1 MAESPVPGRRDWR
14 QPKSADATRPT
25 GKRGWQQQSQPATAK
40 PGATPPPA
48 PRGPILTCLT
58 LLLLTVLIGFL
69 VWYFY
74 PTGGQTIYVALV
86 GAGYEQNLALPHNVH
101 GMRGLRDL
109 ASADETPLFQSSD
122 VKTLTDKKES
132 WEDAWRAIK
141 DARGRR
147 SLILFLALHGSA
159 EGEPFFYLDDPA
171 GRSRLTFTE
180 LLASLGT
187 LSKDTPILLILE
199 PAQASSYWPAGML
212 HNDFVEQL
220 DAAWAQV
227 KADHANVLILCASGK
242 DQVSWVDE
250 GWGQTAFTHFLLE
263 RLRGHRHEHISVK
276 QLYEHVRDDVE
287 AWSRHNRGVTQK
299 PILLGDEEQA
309 SKFDLT
315 KLEGL
320 PAARPAPP
328 TLPDADLTKRWN
340 ETVRLRKLVPAAYSP
355 QLWRYYLDLAVR
367 YEQLAR
373 AGSDERQL
381 VLCRDWLNKAA
392 DELRSQ
398 ARCQMA
404 SASLGWSLPMP
415 AVLGFPL
422 PSDLVEVN
430 WGGEFAQ
437 LWNAKDKKSAKA
449 ELDRIEK
456 LTSARDTV
464 TRTLIRGQLQRALLN
479 KLEAEFSRSH
489 VQTAGLKSHVHDI
502 VHLLDGPPDR
512 AAQTH
517 LLQML
522 LQDLDPTVLPSAP
535 LLQKALRVRRMAE
548 EAALAPL
555 DGPMPT
561 YTEVVFNWVRT
572 DVDAADA
579 LRRVGEDR
587 LFISPQ
593 EHEQAAKD
601 LDAAENAAKETKG
614 DQELIG
620 FAEIIKRA
628 RHVRDALAVRDKAL
642 ADLPYFAQWSASQRD
657 PDQGQAGKQNEELER
672 LVADLSKQIAALVE
686 RIKGPRNID
695 GLQAAT
701 KEVQEAHGRLQQ
713 VLRNMC
719 SELEAP
725 NAQHEAWHQIDSIL
739 AVPLLV
745 NGSADTDVA
754 RNRVTLLQRSREMAD
769 RLKADAEKKLGDIRE
784 LKENRDRGDRLARA
798 ALAPYRIIDGQPL
811 ERNHQLRKV
820 LDDLAS
826 AIQKNTA
833 DTDPPNTEKNLTRA
847 DLLCRGMLG
856 AEPAADQRDLASR
869 RLRVIRVNELLLWQ
883 ADRTGYDHWF
893 ADRANVHLGD
903 TYYQTAGKAYVDA
916 AEQMVNQTMANPKL
930 NKLKKELAGQIAR
943 SREGFAKA
951 DRLRPDAV
959 VERFWTGLS
968 EQPLH
973 WTVRKD
979 SGKYGEPFGIASAW
993 LEDAKGADVKELR
1006 TKSED
1011 RVQKGRIALRGLVAD
1026 KSETVTAKLTRKAG
1040 TAKEDQVTGNFVA
1053 LYRGFRTAAKVDVA
1067 SGEPDLII
1075 RREVPSQKPKLAV
1088 QMEPKAV
1095 CIVLDCSTSM
1105 LETYKK
1111 DKSRFEYAMD
1121 ALKTAL
1127 ENLPDNT
1134 ELSVLR
1140 FITSAKAKNLNA
1152 RNLTSYAMVR
1162 NPLEWNKERDLDD
1175 LMRRLRE
1182 LKDDIHPEFSR
1193 SPIAKALVEAK
1204 LPGRGFRPGT
1214 QLPKVIVALTDGDD
1228 NQTAFEED
1236 GLRLFEKGKEAENAD
1251 YIKEYLKRHFNNKDI
1266 ELQIVCFLD
1275 PEQNNKQNADE
1286 YKRAVDQFSAVEHF
1300 KPRGKF
1306 HPVADENKLL
1316 AALNKAV
1323 RPRLYLPRPVGDDVE
1338 IPGTFN
1344 DEAVGWQNVPPAQY
1358 DPYLRERPLD
1368 ESLRARKGDTMLL
1381 RVTRGRGRGL
1391 RRVLVSDKLTHKRV
1405 DNGWTV
1411 GMRVNLW
1418 DPIGGD
1424 GKGRKLQQEI
1434 TFERDPGKDG
1444 KIIRLER
1451 PAFLW
1456 IQTRPTEGP
1465 PPRQTIWQPIY
1476 DRTAP
1481 AYKVDVYPWAAK
1493 SSAAREAVLANTD
1506 LWWTDV
1512 PPADNEVTDWI
1523 PVQLDRPGE
1532 EKIIPVGGARVRIDA
1547 ITRTQLP
1554 VPTQKNSEPKD
1565 CIMVRLS
1572 SVGDK
1577 AKHFFVEMNS
1587 PLITADEHQYFS
1599 KIGNV
1604 TAVFWPSEELKTV
1617 EFRILAVDAIRER
1630 ASHVRFNQLDG
1641 KLHERLL
1648 GED

>member
-14 QPKSADATRPT
+14 QPKSADASRPT

-40 PGATPPPA
+40 PGATPPPP

-58 LLLLTVLIGFL
+58 LLLLTVLIGFII
-69 VWYFY
+69 WWRW
-74 PTGGQTIYVALV
+74 PTGGQTIYLALV

-101 GMRGLRDL
+101 GMRGLRDF
-109 ASADETPLFQSSD
+109 ASAVETPLFGPSD
-122 VKTLTDKKES
+122 VKTLTDKAS

-141 DARGRR
+141 DARGGR

-171 GRSRLTFTE
+171 GRSRLKFTE

-220 DAAWAQV
+220 DATWKQV
-227 KADHANVLILCASGK
+227 QVDYPNVLIICASGK

-263 RLRGHRHEHISVK
+263 RLRGLRHEHISVK
-276 QLYEHVRDDVE
+276 QLFENVRDDVE
-287 AWSRHNRGVTQK
+287 SWSRHNRGVTQK
-299 PILLGDEEQA
+299 PIRLGDEDQA
-309 SKFDLT
+309 SNFDLT

-320 PAARPAPP
+320 PAARTTLP
-328 TLPDADLTKRWN
+328 TLPEADLTRRWQ
-340 ETVRLRKLVPAAYSP
+340 EAERLRALVPPAYSP

-373 AGSDERQL
+373 ADCDERQL

-422 PSDLVEVN
+422 PSDLAEVS
-430 WGGEFAQ
+430 WTGEFAQ
-437 LWNAKDKKSAKA
+437 LWNKDKKAAKGVL
-449 ELDRIEK
+449 EGIEK
-456 LTSARDTV
+456 KSARDTV
-464 TRTLIRGQLQRALLN
+464 TRTLIRGQLQRALLK
-479 KLEAEFSRSH
+479 KLEDEISRSFI
-489 VQTAGLKSHVHDI
+489 QSAAQKAHVHEI
-502 VHLLDGPPDR
+502 IQLLDGPPDR

-517 LLQML
+517 LVQML
-522 LQDLDPTVLPSAP
+522 LQDLDPSASP
-535 LLQKALRVRRMAE
+535 TDTLLRKTLRVRRLAE

-555 DGPMPT
+555 DAVSPT

-572 DVDAADA
+572 DVDAADQR
-579 LRRVGEDR
+579 RRVGEDR
-587 LFISPQ
+587 LFISPG
-593 EHEQAAKD
+593 EHEQAVKD
-601 LDAAENAAKETKG
+601 LDAAENGARDTKG

-620 FAEIIKRA
+620 FAEVIKRA
-628 RHVRDALAVRDKAL
+628 RQVRTALAVRDQAL

-657 PDQGQAGKQNEELER
+657 PAQGQGGKQNEENER
-672 LVADLSKQIAALVE
+672 LVADLSKHVAALVE
-686 RIKGPRNID
+686 RFKGPRNID
-695 GLQAAT
+695 GLEDAT
-701 KEVQEAHGRLQQ
+701 KEVQKAHSNLQGK
-713 VLRNMC
+713 LRTMC
-719 SELEAP
+719 GELEAP
-725 NAQHEAWHQIDSIL
+725 NAQHEAWHQIEAIL
-739 AVPLLV
+739 AVPILV
-745 NGSADTDVA
+745 NGLADMDA
-754 RNRVTLLQRSREMAD
+754 AANRVTLLQRSRDMAV

-784 LKENRDRGDRLARA
+784 LTEDRDRGDRLARA
-798 ALAPYRIIDGQPL
+798 ALAPYRFIDGQSL
-811 ERNHQLRKV
+811 ERNHQLRKA

-826 AIQKNTA
+826 DIQKNTA

-856 AEPAADQRDLASR
+856 AEPDRNQRDLASR
-869 RLRVIRVNELLLWQ
+869 RLRAMRLSELLLWQ

-916 AEQMVNQTMANPKL
+916 AEQMVLQTMADPKL
-930 NKLKKELAGQIAR
+930 NKLKKDMAGQIAR

-959 VERFWTGLS
+959 PERFWTGLS

-979 SGKYGEPFGIASAW
+979 AGKYSEPFGIASAW
-993 LEDAKGADVKELR
+993 LEDAKGADTKGLW
-1006 TKSED
+1006 TKSND
-1011 RVQKGRIALRGLVAD
+1011 YVPRGRIALRGLVAD

-1075 RREVPSQKPKLAV
+1075 RHEIPSTKPKVAV
-1088 QMEPKAV
+1088 HMQPKAV
-1095 CIVLDCSTSM
+1095 AIVLDCSTSM

-1121 ALKTAL
+1121 ALETAL

-1152 RNLTSYAMVR
+1152 RRLTSYAMVR
-1162 NPLEWNKERDLDD
+1162 DALEWNKERDLKD

-1182 LKDDIHPEFSR
+1182 LKDDIHPNFSR
-1193 SPIAKALVEAK
+1193 SPIAKAIVEAK
-1204 LPGRGFRPGT
+1204 LRGFRPGT

-1228 NQTAFEED
+1228 NQTAYEED
-1236 GLRLFEKGKEAENAD
+1236 GLRLFENGKEAENAD
-1251 YIKEYLKRHFNNKDI
+1251 YIKEYMKRHFNNKDI

-1275 PEQNNKQNADE
+1275 PEQDNKKNADE
-1286 YKRAVDQFSAVEHF
+1286 YKRAVDQFSAVERF

-1306 HPVADENKLL
+1306 TPVADENKLL
-1316 AALNKAV
+1316 AALTKAV
-1323 RPRLYLPRPVGDDVE
+1323 RPRLFLHREGMDDDIE

-1344 DEAVGWQNVPPAQY
+1344 DEAIGWQDAPAAQY
-1358 DPYLRERPLD
+1358 EAYLRERQLD

-1381 RVTRGRGRGL
+1381 EVVRGRGRGL
-1391 RRVLVSDKLTHKRV
+1391 RRVLVSNKLPHKRI

-1451 PAFLW
+1451 PTFLW
-1456 IQTRPTEGP
+1456 IETKPTEGP
-1465 PPRQTIWQPIY
+1465 PPRQTIWQSIY

-1481 AYKVDVYPWAAK
+1481 AYKVDVYPWPAK

-1506 LWWTDV
+1506 LWWIDG
-1512 PPADNEVTDWI
+1512 PPAENEVTDWI
-1523 PVQLDRPGE
+1523 SVPLDRPGQ
-1532 EKIIPVGGARVRIDA
+1532 EKIIPVGRGRVRIDA
-1547 ITRTQLP
+1547 DGITRTQLP
-1554 VPTQKNSEPKD
+1554 VPTQKNGEPKD

-1572 SVGDK
+1572 SAGDK
-1577 AKHFFVEMNS
+1577 AKRFFVEMNS
-1587 PLITADEHQYFS
+1587 PLITANEHQYFS

-1604 TAVFWPSEELKTV
+1604 TAVFWTSEELKTV
-1617 EFRILAVDAIRER
+1617 EFRILAVDDIRER
-1630 ASHVRFNQLDG
+1630 ASHVRFDQLNG